1 MVQTRT
7 RQQMIGRTYV
17 GEHLRHI
24 AMPLGGIG
32 TGQVAIGGDGGLRQW
47 QLFNQAN
54 HLAFVPDSFFA
65 IRTSPSPDPGTG
77 DVRILQSEEVL
88 DLPPINTPLV
98 NDDHIPTQQA
108 DLVRT
113 FGGVER
119 TTFTGA
125 YPFARLSYEDSTL
138 PLDVSLEAYSP
149 FVPLDSDA
157 SELPAVLFTFRL
169 HNPTDQVVH
178 GALGASLKNV
188 IGWDTVS
195 GIHGNLCPLFGG
207 NVNVIHAEDGVT
219 SLVLEN
225 PSLADDHPGFGQM
238 ALSTPNAGAQ
248 VLARWRHPD
257 EFVSALS
264 MLDLVSDPGMTV
276 ADADHSATVWHEGYR
291 PVVKTGRFEQPTPSR
306 PGETWNGGMS
316 VPFSLAPDELVDVTF
331 VLTWSFPNHYVNYDQ
346 PGREFR
352 YELGRSRLWI
362 GNAYAKRFTNAVET
376 ATFVLDNRER
386 LEGDSRAWSETV
398 LSSSL
403 PTWMSEFLAAQ
414 GALIRSPTI
423 FRTEDGK
430 LYGFEGTQGA
440 STSRAWRGYGGSC
453 PLNCT
458 HVWNY
463 EQAMSR
469 LFPDLERTMRE
480 TDLDYVQAPEGYIPH
495 RTLLPLFVRQL
506 WNQRI
511 GGPDNPALDG
521 MLGTVLKTYREVQQG
536 AGEDWAARYWPNIKC
551 LMSYI
556 RMRWDA
562 NNDGVLEGEQP
573 NTYDIAFYGTNMF
586 IGGLW
591 LAALRAT
598 EEMARDQGESGLAD
612 EVRALFERGRDAYDR
627 LLWNGEYYIQI
638 LGKDDPVEQQYLTGC
653 LADQLLGQWWAHQ
666 LGLGHILPDDHVRQ
680 TLRSILKYNVR
691 KGFEGYDPEERAFAD
706 GDDHGLVV
714 IAWPEGGRPER
725 PTRYHDE
732 VWTGMEYQ
740 VAATCIYEGLVDEGL
755 QILEAAR
762 ERYSGVK
769 RNPYNDIECGDHYAR
784 AMAGWTVLEALAGYR
799 YDDSKAAI
807 MLNPANANDTFSGP
821 FLAGTGWGTAT
832 VNPDGT
838 GSLAVHFGEVA
849 LRQVSFPN
857 RSGNPAVLLNDT
869 VVESSREVN
878 GSLAHFTFGS
888 AQTVRAGDTLTVGG
902 A

>member
-1 MVQTRT
+1 
-7 RQQMIGRTYV
+7 
-17 GEHLRHI
+17 
-24 AMPLGGIG
+24 
-32 TGQVAIGGDGGLRQW
+32 DGGLRQW

-65 IRTSPSPDPGTG
+65 IRTSSSPEPGTG

-98 NDDHIPTQQA
+98 NDDYIPAQQA

-113 FGGVER
+113 FGGVAR

-125 YPFARLSYEDSTL
+125 YPFARLTYEDSSL
-138 PLDVSLEAYSP
+138 PLDVSLEAWSP

-157 SELPAVLFTFRL
+157 SELPAVLFAFRL
-169 HNPTDQVVH
+169 HNPTEDMVH
-178 GALGASLKNV
+178 GALGATLKNV
-188 IGWDTVS
+188 VGWDTVS
-195 GIHGNLCPLFGG
+195 EIMGNLCPLFGG
-207 NVNVIHAEDGVT
+207 NVNSGRSENGVT

-238 ALSTPNAGAQ
+238 ALSTPDRRAR
-248 VLARWRHPD
+248 VLPQWRSPAD
-257 EFVSALS
+257 FLS
-264 MLDLVSDPGMTV
+264 TLTALDLESDAESNIPGASGTP
-276 ADADHSATVWHEGYR
+276 TVWHEGSTA
-291 PVVKTGRFEQPTPSR
+291 TGRFRQPTPSR
-306 PGETWNGGMS
+306 PGETWNGGVS
-316 VPFSLAPDELVDVTF
+316 VPFSLAPGESTGITF
-331 VLTWSFPNHYVNYDQ
+331 VLSWSFPNHYVNYDQ
-346 PGREFR
+346 PARDFR
-352 YELGRSRLWI
+352 DELGRSRLWI
-362 GNAYAKRFTNAVET
+362 GNAYAKRFTNAIET
-376 ATFVLDNRER
+376 AMFVIENRER
-386 LEGDSRAWSETV
+386 LEADSRAWSGAV

-403 PTWMSEFLAAQ
+403 PTWLSEFLAAQ
-414 GALIRSPTI
+414 GALIRSPTV

-440 STSRAWRGYGGSC
+440 STSRSWRGYSGSC

-463 EQAMSR
+463 EQALSR

-506 WNQRI
+506 WNQKI
-511 GGPDNPALDG
+511 GGPENPALDG
-521 MLGTVLKTYREVQQG
+521 MLGTVLKTYREVRQG
-536 AGEDWAARYWPNIKC
+536 AGPDWATCYWPNIKR

-556 RMRWDA
+556 LSTWDA
-562 NNDGVLEGEQP
+562 DGDGVLDGEQP

-591 LAALRAT
+591 LAALRAA

-612 EVRALFERGRDAYDR
+612 DLHALFERGRDTYDR
-627 LLWNGEYYIQI
+627 LLWNGEYYIQV
-638 LGKDDPVEQQYLTGC
+638 LGEHDPMEQQYLTGC

-666 LGLGHILPDDHVRQ
+666 LGLGHILPEDHVRQ
-680 TLRSILKYNVR
+680 TLKSILKHNVR
-691 KGFEGYDPEERAFAD
+691 KGFAGYTPEERAFAD
-706 GDDHGLVV
+706 GDDHGLLV
-714 IAWPEGGRPER
+714 IAWPQGDRPQR

-732 VWTGMEYQ
+732 VWTGIEYQ
-740 VAATCIYEGLVDEGL
+740 VAATCIHEGLVDEGL
-755 QILEAAR
+755 RIVEAAR

-799 YDDSKAAI
+799 YDATEAAI
-807 MLNPANANDTFSGP
+807 TLDPANDRESFRGP
-821 FLAGTGWGTAT
+821 FVAGTGWGTAT

-838 GSLAVHFGEVA
+838 GSLAVRFGEVA
-849 LRQVSFPN
+849 LREISFPS
-857 RSGNPAVLLNDT
+857 RSGSLTVSLNGVSIQST
-869 VVESSREVN
+869 CEVD
-878 GSLAHFTFGS
+878 GPLARFTFGS
-888 AQTVRAGDTLTVGG
+888 VQTLRVGDVLTVGT
-902 A
+902 